1 MMPLSMP
8 AVLTASPHPAGV
20 RTARIGHV
28 LPWPAVGGTEHAT
41 LRIARAVQGDE
52 FESVV
57 FCLRGAEPVVSL
69 FESAGLP
76 WDTYQPPV
84 HSYRRYP
91 RFLAES
97 RRLARQFRDAGVD
110 IIHCADLA
118 AGYHAALA
126 GWLAKVPVLCHI
138 RNRFD
143 KVSRRDA
150 SFLWPVDRFVF
161 VSQNTWDG
169 FASRVTGARGR
180 VLYDGI
186 ALETHSAAAAA
197 EIGRSVRAEF
207 GIAGDA
213 PLLGTLARVAPQKDF
228 PTLIKA
234 ASIVRQRHPRARF
247 LVAGDHDS
255 EATYREHYAAM
266 RALIRDYAVEDAF
279 VFTGYRTDVR
289 RLMIALDIFVLS
301 THWEGLP
308 LVLLEA
314 MSCRK
319 PVVATAVD
327 GVPEA
332 IVGGRTGLL
341 FAHQDAEGLAAHLI
355 RLIEDPSFA
364 SALSCAGYQD
374 VRERFSLDAFAAS
387 LRSLYRD
394 ALVLRQP
401 GAAAAVRR

>member
-1 MMPLSMP
+1 MSLSMP
-8 AVLTASPHPAGV
+8 AVMTATPSSTGV
-20 RTARIGHV
+20 RTVRIGHV

-41 LRIARAVQGDE
+41 LRIARAVEGAD
-52 FESVV
+52 FESIV
-57 FCLRGAEPVVSL
+57 FCLRGADSVVSL
-69 FESAGLP
+69 FDSAGLP
-76 WDTYQPPV
+76 WETYQPPV
-84 HSYRRYP
+84 HSYRHYA
-91 RFLAES
+91 RFLSES
-97 RRLARQFRDAGVD
+97 RNLARQFREAGVD

-118 AGYHAALA
+118 AGYYAALA

-143 KVSRRDA
+143 AVSRRDA

-161 VSQNTWDG
+161 VSRNTWEG
-169 FASRVTGARGR
+169 FGARVKGDRGR

-186 ALETHSAAAAA
+186 ALETHSAAEAA
-197 EIGRSVRAEF
+197 EISRSVRAEF
-207 GIAGDA
+207 GIASDG

-234 ASIVRQRHPRARF
+234 AALVRQRHPRARF

-266 RALIRDYAVEDAF
+266 RQLMREHGVEDAF

-289 RLMIALDIFVLS
+289 RLMMALDIFVLS

-332 IVGGRTGLL
+332 IVDGRTGLL
-341 FAHQDAEGLAAHLI
+341 FAHQDAEALAGHLL
-355 RLIEDPSFA
+355 RVIEDRPLADALA
-364 SALSCAGYQD
+364 SAGYED
-374 VRERFSLDAFAAS
+374 VRERFSLEAFAAN
-387 LRSLYRD
+387 LRSLYSE
-394 ALVLRQP
+394 AL
-401 GAAAAVRR
+401 GRRRRLA

>member
-1 MMPLSMP
+1 MSLSMP
-8 AVLTASPHPAGV
+8 AVMTATPSSTGV
-20 RTARIGHV
+20 RTVRIGHV

-41 LRIARAVQGDE
+41 LRIARAVEGAD
-52 FESVV
+52 FESIV
-57 FCLRGAEPVVSL
+57 FCLRGADSVVSL
-69 FESAGLP
+69 FDSAGLP
-76 WDTYQPPV
+76 WETYQAPV
-84 HSYRRYP
+84 HSYRHYA
-91 RFLAES
+91 RFLSES
-97 RRLARQFRDAGVD
+97 RSLARQFREAGVD
-110 IIHCADLA
+110 VIHCADLA
-118 AGYHAALA
+118 AGYYAALA

-143 KVSRRDA
+143 SVSRRDA

-161 VSQNTWDG
+161 VSRNTWEG
-169 FASRVTGARGR
+169 FGARVKGDRGR

-186 ALETHSAAAAA
+186 ALETHSAAEAA
-197 EIGRSVRAEF
+197 EISRSVRTEF
-207 GIAGDA
+207 GIASDA

-234 ASIVRQRHPRARF
+234 AALVRQRHPRARF

-266 RALIRDYAVEDAF
+266 RQLMREHNVEDAF

-289 RLMIALDIFVLS
+289 RLMMALDIFVLS

-332 IVGGRTGLL
+332 IVDGRTGLL
-341 FAHQDAEGLAAHLI
+341 FAHQDAEALAGHLL
-355 RLIEDPSFA
+355 RVIEDRPLADALA
-364 SALSCAGYQD
+364 SAGYED
-374 VRERFSLDAFAAS
+374 VRERFSLEAFAAN
-387 LRSLYRD
+387 LRSLYSE
-394 ALVLRQP
+394 AL
-401 GAAAAVRR
+401 GRRRRLA